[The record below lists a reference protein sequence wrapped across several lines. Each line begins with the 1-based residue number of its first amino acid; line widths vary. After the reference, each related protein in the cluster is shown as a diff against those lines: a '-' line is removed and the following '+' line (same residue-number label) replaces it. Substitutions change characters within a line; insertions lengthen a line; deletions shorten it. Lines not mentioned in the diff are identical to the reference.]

1 METPYIILAFNV
13 VLSVAAF
20 FGGMVIRDLST
31 AVKELREADE
41 RLVERMGQYAKMDDL
56 REFRAEQ
63 RDSMTRLFDKL
74 DQMTASM
81 TDRMDKTSSSMTS
94 KVDQVHAKID
104 KIQTELHKKVG
115 RDELV
120 PVR

>member
-1 METPYIILAFNV
+1 MDTPYIILAFNV

-41 RLVERMGQYAKMDDL
+41 RLVDRMGQYAKMDDF

-63 RDSMTRLFDKL
+63 RDSMTRIFDKL
-74 DQMTASM
+74 DQVSGSM
-81 TDRMDKTSSSMTS
+81 STKL
-94 KVDQVHAKID
+94 DQVHTKID
-104 KIQTELHKKVG
+104 KIQSEMAKKAD
-115 RDELV
+115 RSEI
-120 PVR
+120 PPR